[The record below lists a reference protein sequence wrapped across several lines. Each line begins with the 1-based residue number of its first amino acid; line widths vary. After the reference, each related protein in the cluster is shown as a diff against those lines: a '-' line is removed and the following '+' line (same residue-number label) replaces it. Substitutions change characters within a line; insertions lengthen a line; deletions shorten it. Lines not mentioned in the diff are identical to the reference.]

1 MLRFNQ
7 RVSVGDVLS
16 ALKNAA
22 QQSSFGDF
30 KVDPDSIKSTDT
42 GTTQGTAQPVL
53 EPLDANTISIKL
65 SLFWSRDGLCAD
77 YLLLEERGGVCPQ
90 ASDNRNVWF

>member
-30 KVDPDSIKSTDT
+30 KVDPDSIESTDT
-42 GTTQGTAQPVL
+42 GTTQGTAKPVL
-53 EPLDANTISIKL
+53 EPLDANTLSMKL
-65 SLFWSRDGLCAD
+65 CSLCS
-77 YLLLEERGGVCPQ
+77 RGGQCAVYGLFSGWKEE
-90 ASDNRNVWF
+90 ASTHTS